1 MNEPDSPP
9 QEFNQVR
16 EDLLF
21 TPYRSGRSE
30 AICNGFIVILWVDFF
45 GFVQPDYSRASALGI
60 SMVVGVF
67 MEIPKNRQMLY
78 LELHLDYCRHYSFS
92 LTLVR
97 AHS

>member
-21 TPYRSGRSE
+21 TSYRSCRSE
-30 AICNGFIVILWVDFF
+30 AIGNEFIVILWVYFF
-45 GFVQPDYSRASALGI
+45 VFVSSADSRTSAVGI

-67 MEIPKNRQMLY
+67 VEIPKKRSDALPRITSRLLPT
-78 LELHLDYCRHYSFS
+78 LELFVDAC
-92 LTLVR
+92 TGT
-97 AHS
+97 